1 VYPCRT
7 YEPFSLPQTNHI
19 LIYCLLTTRS
29 GLGFYLE
36 QPRTDPIL
44 IYVPHPT
51 QHKTSL
57 NILFLSHSLLVHIYI
72 CYGDTE
78 IPFIR
83 CVWIVGQN
91 HWSLLPIRSR
101 RFIHFRNQV
110 SGGLTPSEIA
120 DRQSNKSRGKSSID
134 GQPSRY
140 LLTDGPLPIKIW

>member
-1 VYPCRT
+1 MGWQDRRISFSSLRLRYYVYPCRT

-57 NILFLSHSLLVHIYI
+57 NILFLSHSLLVHIYMLWRYRDTI
-72 CYGDTE
+72 YQMCLNSRSKPLKPLTHKVKKVYSLSEPSLRRPNPLGD
-78 IPFIR
+78 
-83 CVWIVGQN
+83 C
-91 HWSLLPIRSR
+91 
-101 RFIHFRNQV
+101 
-110 SGGLTPSEIA
+110 
-120 DRQSNKSRGKSSID
+120 
-134 GQPSRY
+134 
-140 LLTDGPLPIKIW
+140 